1 MPRQEMSNWLREAVL
16 RRGLSV
22 NRLAKMA
29 GIPQQ
34 VLQRFVAGTRDNL
47 RLDTAQKLMS
57 VLGLTIIDPQP
68 IQSKLASI
76 AARIEHWERIK
87 REYGVGFPKGID
99 EVIKEF
105 HELHRILLTMVWD
118 DVR

>member
-1 MPRQEMSNWLREAVL
+1 MVSMPRQEMSNWLREAVL

-57 VLGLTIIDPQP
+57 VLGLTIIDPQR
-68 IQSKLASI
+68 S
-76 AARIEHWERIK
+76 H
-87 REYGVGFPKGID
+87 
-99 EVIKEF
+99 
-105 HELHRILLTMVWD
+105 
-118 DVR
+118 